1 MYVESADS
9 SRWRVGEECEHG
21 GRPTA
26 APASGKNMHSK
37 LQHSSNIVHTSGW
50 DDALCRTTLLFGDTV
65 RSARATAHKAA
76 AMCWSGKLEAR
87 VCSHNSLLLPTEAPI
102 SWAPKLMRTQRRANL
117 SPTLEVPGGTI
128 QLSELGMWFVVRG
141 GMSNLWISMGHAFRS
156 EHRSRLEHG
165 LGSASTALLRST

>member
-1 MYVESADS
+1 MRARRATHRGARLGVST
-9 SRWRVGEECEHG
+9 C
-21 GRPTA
+21 
-26 APASGKNMHSK
+26 
-37 LQHSSNIVHTSGW
+37 QHRSNIVHTSGW
-50 DDALCRTTLLFGDTV
+50 DDALCRTTLLFGDTAKCESNSAQGGRNVLV
-65 RSARATAHKAA
+65 RQVR
-76 AMCWSGKLEAR
+76 AR

-117 SPTLEVPGGTI
+117 SPTLEVPGGGGGGGTI
-128 QLSELGMWFVVRG
+128 QQSELGMWFVVRG